1 MMKFKMFV
9 HSDDGDKILVGSSN
23 KFSDFQNLIEEFEK
37 FDTQWSLTENGSI
50 VFGSCVVNTL
60 C

>member
-1 MMKFKMFV
+1 MFV

-23 KFSDFQNLIEEFEK
+23 NFSDFQNLIEEFEK